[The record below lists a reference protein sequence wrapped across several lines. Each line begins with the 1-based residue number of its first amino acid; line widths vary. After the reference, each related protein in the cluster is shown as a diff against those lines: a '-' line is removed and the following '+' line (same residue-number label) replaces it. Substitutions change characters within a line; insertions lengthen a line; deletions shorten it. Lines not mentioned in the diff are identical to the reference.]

1 MKKLL
6 IFVCIFLF
14 AFSGFS
20 ETLFIDP
27 NDVKCEMSDTL
38 YGLFFED
45 INCAADG
52 GLYPEILLN
61 RSFEYQSL
69 LNPQRHDRY
78 TGWRMI
84 RIGYG
89 DSEWELRNDNP
100 IHVNNE
106 TYLSVSVKNGA
117 VNLMNQGF
125 NGSALRGDVKVFK
138 DQKYDLSLYA
148 RSDDFEGE
156 IVVSVTNSGAV
167 PVTETMRIEP
177 NDTWTKYEMTV
188 TAERDTNGF
197 FTIEIIGD
205 GNVDIDMASC
215 MPSDRTGKEW
225 PGGGIRTDIFET
237 LKALNPKFL
246 RFPGGC
252 VAEGSHFRSNFYNW
266 KDTVGPVETRKEN
279 ANTWGGMQT
288 YGIGFYEYFMMCE
301 ALGAYAVPVVHAG
314 VLCQAREI
322 KEPLLSVEETKA
334 YAQDILDLIEFAT
347 GDNTSEWGS
356 LRAEMG
362 HPDPFELKY
371 IAIGNENWA
380 ASYFTRYGILEKI
393 VKEAYPNITTIVAA
407 GPVAEGGL
415 INDSWNNIRRS
426 FSDSLVDEHYYMDSG
441 WFLKNT
447 NRYDRYPRTTKVFL
461 GEFAAH
467 EPVQGSRRPNN
478 LYAALCEAAYLTGIE
493 RNSDLVEM
501 CCYAPLLAR
510 DGMVDWT
517 PNLIW
522 FNEKDVLLTPSFH
535 IQKMFSENTGD
546 QVLNTGFDLENV
558 YHVVTKTKDAIQI
571 KIVNVS
577 EDEKSIDIEIM
588 NGKTEKAEV
597 TELSGKRSDTNSFV
611 KPEKVVPVSFELEFE
626 NGESK
631 ITLKPMSCT
640 IIVVPMK

>member
-27 NDVKCEMSDTL
+27 DDVKCEMSDML

-100 IHVNNE
+100 IHANNE

-125 NGSALRGDVKVFK
+125 NGSAMRGDVKVFK

-205 GNVDIDMASC
+205 GDVDIDMASC

-237 LKALNPKFL
+237 LKDLNPKFL

-301 ALGAYAVPVVHAG
+301 ALGACAVPVVHAG

-347 GDNTSEWGS
+347 GDATSEWGS